1 MKPAAKLR
9 TTAELTNALDAL
21 QNAEADVTASLA
33 ALLANSEPIT
43 AALKRLNG
51 LTSRWDEMG
60 QDAKLLHANV
70 ERTAK
75 TAERVGGKVKALDE
89 EMRRVR
95 EASERVGMVM
105 ELKVKF
111 HTY

>member
-1 MKPAAKLR
+1 MPPANKLR
-9 TTAELTNALDAL
+9 TTAELTSALDSL
-21 QNAEADVTASLA
+21 QNNEAEVTASLA

-51 LTSRWDEMG
+51 LTSKWDQMG
-60 QDAKLLHANV
+60 NDARLLHLNV

-95 EASERVGMVM
+95 EASERVGLVM
-105 ELKVKF
+105 ELKV
-111 HTY
+111 